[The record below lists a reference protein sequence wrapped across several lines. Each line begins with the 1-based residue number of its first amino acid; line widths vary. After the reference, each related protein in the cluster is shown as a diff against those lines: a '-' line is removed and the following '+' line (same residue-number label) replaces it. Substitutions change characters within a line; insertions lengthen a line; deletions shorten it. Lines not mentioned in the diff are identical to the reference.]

1 MRKVLVVVLCAMALL
16 CSAQLPQKQIKVD
29 LPALLDEVDKA
40 IDESPKFVSEREDKI
55 EQTRKTIATAES
67 DNQRLLLF
75 MQLCQLYE
83 GFNGDSALTYTMRAA
98 EMARQ
103 LELTDVE
110 ADYRARVAYLC
121 TFLGSQTEALTLL
134 KRIDKNQLSNEGLI
148 IYYRAYLSSYESL
161 AENCK
166 TAELRKTFD
175 HLHFLYRDSLLQ
187 AADNGSELYY
197 FYREELFIKEG
208 KVKEALKMN
217 DNRLNQSGA
226 DSHQDAIVAYSRYRI
241 YQRGGNR
248 ELALYWLCRSALADI
263 RNAVMDQMSLISL
276 AKELDADG
284 DFERASRY
292 INFTWDSNR
301 RYSPHMRSWQIAPL
315 QSAIENNYQRRLDQ
329 KNQYL
334 MASVACSLVL
344 LILLILVSTKK
355 KRE

>member
-1 MRKVLVVVLCAMALL
+1 MVAVTAVCQ
-16 CSAQLPQKQIKVD
+16 AQHPQKDIDVD
-29 LPALLDEVDKA
+29 LPKMYEEVDEA
-40 IDESPKFVSEREDKI
+40 IDESPKFVREREDKI
-55 EQTRKTIATAES
+55 EQAKQTLVTAES

-83 GFNGDSALTYTMRAA
+83 GFNGDSTLAYTLRTADLAHKM
-98 EMARQ
+98 
-103 LELTDVE
+103 ELTDVE

-134 KRIDKNQLSNEGLI
+134 KRIDKNLLSNEGLV

-161 AENCK
+161 ADNCK
-166 TAELRKTFD
+166 TAELRKSF
-175 HLHFLYRDSLLQ
+175 HRLHFLYRDSLLQ
-187 AADNGSELYY
+187 AADNGSDLYY
-197 FYREELFIKEG
+197 FYREDQLIKAG
-208 KVKEALKMN
+208 RVNEALKMN
-217 DNRLNQSGA
+217 DERLNQSGA
-226 DSHQDAIVAYSRYRI
+226 GSHQDAIVAYSRYRV

-276 AKELDADG
+276 AKELDAEG
-284 DFERASRY
+284 DFERAARY
-292 INFTWDSNR
+292 INFTWQCNR

-315 QSAIENNYQRRLDQ
+315 QSAIENNYQRRLDK